1 MSTTRPCP
9 WDPFLRVT
17 STTIILT
24 GYPICGA
31 ASATPGEAS
40 RVSRRSWTRSDKAG
54 SVRLTGIAGCLRMG
68 SGYRRMGRTATI
80 GGLELDALDGPQGD
94 VHPQCWLQT
103 LEGSLESVRLFP
115 ARQMDLE
122 DHHVN
127 WTVLRADHPG
137 IQVRDVAALVRYHAG
152 DGRYDSGTV
161 CAVDREQEVRG
172 L

>member
-1 MSTTRPCP
+1 
-9 WDPFLRVT
+9 
-17 STTIILT
+17 
-24 GYPICGA
+24 
-31 ASATPGEAS
+31 
-40 RVSRRSWTRSDKAG
+40 
-54 SVRLTGIAGCLRMG
+54 
-68 SGYRRMGRTATI
+68 MGRTATSR
-80 GGLELDALDGPQGD
+80 LKLDALDGLQSD
-94 VHPQCWLQT
+94 VHPQGWLQT
-103 LEGSLESVRLFP
+103 LERSLESVRLFP

-172 L
+172 LGRGRLRGGLRRDFPAEQRQPERTGL